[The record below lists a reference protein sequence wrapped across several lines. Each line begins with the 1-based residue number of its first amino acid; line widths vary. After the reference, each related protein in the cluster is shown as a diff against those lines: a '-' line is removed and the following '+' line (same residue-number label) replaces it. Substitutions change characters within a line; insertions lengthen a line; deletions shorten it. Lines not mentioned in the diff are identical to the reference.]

1 MSSTL
6 PWNGVPWPGMSMRI
20 VDPAMPSKAP
30 TAPNR
35 LKLMLGALA
44 LSFGLSIGAMML
56 AEQRDQSFHD
66 VESLRAFT
74 KVPVLVRIPEIVTKA
89 DRMRSYRRVMFRMVA
104 SVISLVLI
112 VGVFS
117 YMAWDNEQLVWTL
130 SESRTPPPP
139 R

>member
-1 MSSTL
+1 
-6 PWNGVPWPGMSMRI
+6 
-20 VDPAMPSKAP
+20 
-30 TAPNR
+30 
-35 LKLMLGALA
+35 MLGALA

-130 SESRTPPPP
+130 SEGRSPQPP

>member
-1 MSSTL
+1 
-6 PWNGVPWPGMSMRI
+6 
-20 VDPAMPSKAP
+20 
-30 TAPNR
+30 
-35 LKLMLGALA
+35 
-44 LSFGLSIGAMML
+44 ML

-89 DRMRSYRRVMFRMVA
+89 DRLRNYQRVMFRTAA
-104 SVISLVLI
+104 SVISIVLI

-130 SESRTPPPP
+130 SESRPQQPT